1 MRTLFSIQPLVLPP
15 KSNPTILVEQALAS
29 PFGTAPLAESLHPQD
44 RICILLDDI
53 TRPTPHK
60 VLLPPL
66 LRGIGKC
73 GVPDKNITFLIA
85 LGTHRPMSRE
95 EMEQH
100 LGSEIASRFHV
111 LNHEYAN
118 QDALFLAGEAPGGI
132 PIYVNRF
139 IKEAHF
145 SIGISSIVPHAQ
157 VGWGGGGKIVLPGIS
172 GAETVGAMHTFAASL
187 PGYPRLAGQV
197 ETPVRLLIEEIAR
210 KAGLSFIV
218 NAIFNAHYQL
228 IDVVAGDPVLAHRA
242 GVERAKEIFLRPIPE
257 RADIVVVDAH
267 PADLDYW
274 QGLKPLTLGHL
285 AVKPGGILILQGRFP
300 EGISRTHGEL
310 CRYGRCSK
318 KEFEQV
324 LQEDALED
332 GAAIG
337 ALYQH
342 ILVRE
347 YSTIFCVSP
356 GLSDKDCEA
365 LGFERFPSVEEALK
379 EAENRTSKQATV
391 GYIVEG
397 GETVPILQNL

>member
-1 MRTLFSIQPLVLPP
+1 MRTLFSIQPLYLPP
-15 KSNPTILVEQALAS
+15 KSTPTVLVERALAS
-29 PFGTAPLAESLHPQD
+29 PFGASPLADSIHPQD
-44 RICILLDDI
+44 HICILVDDI

-66 LRGIGKC
+66 LRAIGNC
-73 GVPDKNITFLIA
+73 GVPDDHITFLIA

-95 EMEQH
+95 EMEHH
-100 LGSEIASRFHV
+100 LGSEITSRFHV
-111 LNHEYAN
+111 LNHEYDN
-118 QDALFLAGEAPGGI
+118 PDALFLAGETPTGI
-132 PIYVNRF
+132 PIYVNRL
-139 IKEAHF
+139 IQEADF
-145 SIGISSIVPHAQ
+145 SIGVSSVVPHAQ
-157 VGWGGGGKIVLPGIS
+157 VGWGGGGKIVLPGIC
-172 GAETVGAMHTFAASL
+172 GAETVGAMHTLAASL

-218 NAIFNAHYQL
+218 NAIFNARYQL

-257 RADIVVVDAH
+257 PADIVVVDAH
-267 PADLDYW
+267 PADLEYW

-285 AVKPGGILILQGRFP
+285 AVKQGGILILQGRFP
-300 EGISRTHGEL
+300 EGISQTHREL
-310 CRYGRCSK
+310 YRYARCSK

-324 LQEDALED
+324 LQEGAIED

-347 YSTIFCVSP
+347 YCTVFCVSP

-365 LGFERFPSVEEALK
+365 LGFERFLTVEEALK

-391 GYIVEG
+391 GYIAEG